1 MILNSPLTSAASV
14 ERAHPI
20 PEQWVD
26 SLLLFFF
33 LLLVEE
39 IIMTHAGMSIRAGL
53 ARVILNWILS
63 SLLRA

>member
-14 ERAHPI
+14 DRAHPI

-26 SLLLFFF
+26 SLLLFF